1 MKISKL
7 FLMAL
12 LSCGLIISSCS
23 GNQVAENQSSKEE
36 PTSSVLP
43 SSQPVSSN
51 PTSGSTSIV
60 PSSSSSSAIPSS
72 SSSSVAP
79 ASSSSSSSSSQTTIN
94 MSNSYATAREQFKHV
109 TGIEVPAIANLEA
122 DTEYFQFYKETDTE
136 YCFDIISG
144 SALNFQTY
152 MVFENFFKEKLGNCV
167 EGYPDGDETNGRDAE
182 WIKEGRWY
190 QTYWD
195 ATNKAIYINTTLR
208 NDDSVLD
215 LAGKTFVGTDV
226 SEKDFVYYESTKE
239 VVKATTL
246 VFASDGTFEMTVTKR
261 ASGSYVEDGITLE
274 KGTYQQ
280 TGNTFAI
287 TIVSVKIGNQDWM
300 DIPAEY
306 RTASNGTIEGN
317 NILLEAQNMDE
328 NNQMVTIH
336 MVLTL
341 QA

>member
-1 MKISKL
+1 
-7 FLMAL
+7 
-12 LSCGLIISSCS
+12 
-23 GNQVAENQSSKEE
+23 
-36 PTSSVLP
+36 
-43 SSQPVSSN
+43 
-51 PTSGSTSIV
+51 
-60 PSSSSSSAIPSS
+60 
-72 SSSSVAP
+72 
-79 ASSSSSSSSSQTTIN
+79 

-261 ASGSYVEDGITLE
+261 ASGSHVEDGITLE

-287 TIVSVKIGNQDWM
+287 TIVSVKIGDQDWM
-300 DIPAEY
+300 DIPVEY
-306 RTASNGTIEGN
+306 RTASNGTIEGS

>member
-1 MKISKL
+1 
-7 FLMAL
+7 MAL
-12 LSCGLIISSCS
+12 LSCGLIISACS

-43 SSQPVSSN
+43 SSQPASSN
-51 PTSGSTSIV
+51 PTSGSSSIV

-72 SSSSVAP
+72 SSSS
-79 ASSSSSSSSSQTTIN
+79 SSQATIN
-94 MSNSYATAREQFKHV
+94 MSDSYATAREQFKHV

-215 LAGKTFVGTDV
+215 LAGKTFVGTDL

-287 TIVSVKIGNQDWM
+287 TIVSVKIGDQDWM

>member
-1 MKISKL
+1 MRISKL

-12 LSCGLIISSCS
+12 LSCGLIISACNGSPAND
-23 GNQVAENQSSKEE
+23 GQSSKEE
-36 PTSSVLP
+36 PASSVLP
-43 SSQPVSSN
+43 SSQPTSSPSTGNPSSGEVSSSAHVSLSSSSN
-51 PTSGSTSIV
+51 PEV
-60 PSSSSSSAIPSS
+60 SSSAI
-72 SSSSVAP
+72 
-79 ASSSSSSSSSQTTIN
+79 SSSQITIN
-94 MSNSYATAREQFKHV
+94 MSNSYATAREQFKQV
-109 TGIEVPAIANLEA
+109 TGVEVPAIANLEA

-261 ASGSYVEDGITLE
+261 ASGSYVEDGITLKKAPIKKQE
-274 KGTYQQ
+274 
-280 TGNTFAI
+280 
-287 TIVSVKIGNQDWM
+287 
-300 DIPAEY
+300 
-306 RTASNGTIEGN
+306 
-317 NILLEAQNMDE
+317 
-328 NNQMVTIH
+328 IH
-336 MVLTL
+336 L
-341 QA
+341 QL

>member
-12 LSCGLIISSCS
+12 LSCGLIISACS
-23 GNQVAENQSSKEE
+23 GNQASESQPSKEE

-43 SSQPVSSN
+43 SSQPASSN

-79 ASSSSSSSSSQTTIN
+79 ASSSSSSSSSQATIN
-94 MSNSYATAREQFKHV
+94 MSDSYATAREQFKHV

-215 LAGKTFVGTDV
+215 LAGKTFVGADV

-287 TIVSVKIGNQDWM
+287 TIVSVKISDQDWM
-300 DIPAEY
+300 DIPVEY

>member
-1 MKISKL
+1 
-7 FLMAL
+7 MAL
-12 LSCGLIISSCS
+12 LSCGLIISACS
-23 GNQVAENQSSKEE
+23 GNQTTENQSSKEE

-43 SSQPVSSN
+43 SSQPASSN

-287 TIVSVKIGNQDWM
+287 TIVSVKIGDQDWM
-300 DIPAEY
+300 DIPIEY

>member
-12 LSCGLIISSCS
+12 LSCGLIISACS

-43 SSQPVSSN
+43 SSQPASSN
-51 PTSGSTSIV
+51 PTSDSTSIV

-72 SSSSVAP
+72 SSSS
-79 ASSSSSSSSSQTTIN
+79 SSQATIS
-94 MSNSYATAREQFKHV
+94 MSDSYATAREQFKHV

-152 MVFENFFKEKLGNCV
+152 MVFENFFKETLGNCS

-246 VFASDGTFEMTVTKR
+246 VFANDGTFNMTVTKR
-261 ASGSYVEDGITLE
+261 SSGSYVEDSITLE

-287 TIVSVKIGNQDWM
+287 TIVSVKIGDQDWM
-300 DIPAEY
+300 DIPVEY

-336 MVLTL
+336 MVLSL
-341 QA
+341 QFS